1 METLKTYG
9 AAWAQSENDTPCTSS
24 ILELETKLLAL
35 GFSPLRI
42 GGRNHTRPMVDTL
55 AIEMPNG
62 HPLFINLQNSFAN
75 RQKGYIHFF
84 CTMPANAK
92 QGFICDAQE
101 KSALVAPNNC
111 STKTLTTKKL
121 NAIIEHHNA
130 VLTAALTAANSGRA
144 LVAEWRERVKNSGL
158 KVYESSVK
166 AQGLDNVNLE
176 VESKQRTFR
185 ITIGG
190 SSDHP
195 FISQTIGYNGAFSW
209 DQFLKLCEFD
219 EVKSWHLVDFTG
231 LNFGQHGFLIF
242 GSSRAVNSWCAENEK
257 ALGACGFIVNER
269 REGSTCGHIIDD
281 VCKRKVVAL

>member
-9 AAWAQSENDTPCTSS
+9 AAWAQSENDTPCTPA
-24 ILELETKLLAL
+24 ILELENKLLTL

-42 GGRNHTRPMVDTL
+42 GGRNHTHPVVDTL
-55 AIEMPNG
+55 AIELPNG

-111 STKTLTTKKL
+111 STKTLNAKKL

-130 VLTAALTAANSGRA
+130 VLSAALTAADSGRA
-144 LVAEWRERVKNSGL
+144 MVAQWRERVKNSGL

-176 VESKQRTFR
+176 VESAQRNFR
-185 ITIGG
+185 LTIGG
-190 SSDHP
+190 SSDRA
-195 FISQTIGYNGAFSW
+195 FMSQTIEYNGAFSW

-219 EVKSWHLVDFTG
+219 EVKSWFHVDFTG
-231 LNFGQHGFLIF
+231 LNYVHGGFRVF
-242 GSSRAVNSWCAENEK
+242 GSSRAVKLWCAENEK
-257 ALGACGFIVNER
+257 TIGAIGFIVNASDFGVGEIMGASNR
-269 REGSTCGHIIDD
+269 AL
-281 VCKRKVVAL
+281 VAL